1 MSKAYKCDRCGRFFD
16 GNSIPLKRYVVI
28 GTRLQPAHK
37 EKDLCKE
44 CYEQLNEFLKS
55 GDGK

>member
-1 MSKAYKCDRCGRFFD
+1 MVKAFKCDRCGRFFD
-16 GNSIPLKRYVVI
+16 GNPIPLGRYIVI

-44 CYEQLNEFLKS
+44 CYEKLNEFLKS
-55 GDGK
+55 GDAE